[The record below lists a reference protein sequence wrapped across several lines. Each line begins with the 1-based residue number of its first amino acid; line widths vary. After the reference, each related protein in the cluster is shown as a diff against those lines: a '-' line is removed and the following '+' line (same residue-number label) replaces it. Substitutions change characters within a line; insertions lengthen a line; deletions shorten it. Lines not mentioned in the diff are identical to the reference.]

1 YIVCNLYAEQNK
13 EIINKQKLL
22 DQIGDGHLP
31 YLSPKDDTFY
41 DLWRTCYSK
50 LTLLQAKHINADLHH
65 TVQNAFLSLLDNGC
79 LFQDLVRLKGKDILT
94 PVSRIL
100 IGRPGYTYKYL
111 NTRLFAV
118 PWINDELNT
127 QYCTRNLLD
136 TYKAFSDLNKFL
148 YSQTVNELQKL
159 RKAHKNDCF
168 QHFDY
173 KEQVKS
179 DKRPCT
185 LNNENKELHSL
196 EPFNVTLINYMDP
209 RDMPCL
215 KEEPYFG
222 MGKMAVSWHHDEN
235 LVEQSTVAVYNFSY
249 QESAHDING
258 DDKDP
263 ATWNVGLKIAW
274 DIETPGLC
282 IPLNTGDCYLMLDD
296 LNKTHQHCVIAGC
309 QPRFSSTHRVAESS
323 RDTFQYIKSQCNSAL
338 QNLHMDPDTGAA
350 ALKSLEPRVLG
361 QTEEI
366 HNEVEFEWL
375 RQFWFQGK
383 RYNKCTTFWK
393 EAMTELENH
402 WKQME
407 TMTSLVLKAI
417 ENENL
422 TVDEKC
428 NILKN
433 ILPCLVERQNL
444 RQEWRERCRSKLAK
458 KLPPDQAPC
467 CYPYW
472 NDDNKSMPLS
482 FDLHSITFAL
492 QNRLETL
499 EA

>member
-1 YIVCNLYAEQNK
+1 MMKRGVLCEEEK
-13 EIINKQKLL
+13 EAKKQKLL

-79 LFQDLVRLKGKDILT
+79 LFQDLVRLK
-94 PVSRIL
+94 
-100 IGRPGYTYKYL
+100 
-111 NTRLFAV
+111 
-118 PWINDELNT
+118 
-127 QYCTRNLLD
+127 
-136 TYKAFSDLNKFL
+136 
-148 YSQTVNELQKL
+148 VNELQKL

-407 TMTSLVLKAI
+407 TMI
-417 ENENL
+417 GY
-422 TVDEKC
+422 
-428 NILKN
+428 
-433 ILPCLVERQNL
+433 QG
-444 RQEWRERCRSKLAK
+444 
-458 KLPPDQAPC
+458 
-467 CYPYW
+467 
-472 NDDNKSMPLS
+472 
-482 FDLHSITFAL
+482 
-492 QNRLETL
+492 
-499 EA
+499 

>member
-1 YIVCNLYAEQNK
+1 MMKRGVLCEEEK
-13 EIINKQKLL
+13 EAKKQKLL

-79 LFQDLVRLKGKDILT
+79 LFQDLVRLK
-94 PVSRIL
+94 
-100 IGRPGYTYKYL
+100 
-111 NTRLFAV
+111 
-118 PWINDELNT
+118 
-127 QYCTRNLLD
+127 
-136 TYKAFSDLNKFL
+136 
-148 YSQTVNELQKL
+148 VNELQKL

>member
-1 YIVCNLYAEQNK
+1 MHK
-13 EIINKQKLL
+13 KRKLL
-22 DQIGDGHLP
+22 EQIGDGHLP
-31 YLSPKDDTFY
+31 YLSSKDDTFY
-41 DLWRTCYSK
+41 DLWGSCYSK
-50 LTLLQAKHINADLHH
+50 LTLLQAKHVPVDLHH
-65 TVQNAFLSLLDNGC
+65 TVQNAFLSLLRNGC
-79 LFQDLVRLKGKDILT
+79 LFQDLVRLKGKDIIT

-111 NTRLFAV
+111 KTRLFAV

-127 QYCTRNLLD
+127 QYSTRNLLE
-136 TYKAFSDLNKFL
+136 TYKAFSDLNDFL

-159 RKAHKNDCF
+159 GKIHKDNFF
-168 QHFDY
+168 QHSEY
-173 KEQVKS
+173 KEQIKS
-179 DKRPCT
+179 DQRPST
-185 LNNENKELHSL
+185 SNYENVKLHSM
-196 EPFNVTLINYMDP
+196 ESFNVTLINYMDP
-209 RDMPCL
+209 QNMSFL

-235 LVEQSTVAVYNFSY
+235 LVEQSTVAVYNYSY
-249 QESAHDING
+249 QESSNDVNG
-258 DDKDP
+258 EDEDP
-263 ATWNVGLKIAW
+263 TRWHVGLKIAW
-274 DIETPGLC
+274 DIETPGLLM
-282 IPLNTGDCYLMLDD
+282 PLSSGDCYLMLDD

-323 RDTFQYIKSQCNSAL
+323 TGTLQYIKSQCNSAL
-338 QNLHMDPDTGAA
+338 QNLHMNPDTGAA
-350 ALKSLEPRVLG
+350 DLKNLEPNVLG

-393 EAMTELENH
+393 EAMTELEIH

-433 ILPCLVERQNL
+433 ILPPLVERQDL
-444 RQEWRERCRSKLAK
+444 RHDWRERCRSKLAK
-458 KLPPDQAPC
+458 MLPPDQVPC
-467 CYPYW
+467 FYPYW
-472 NDDNKSMPLS
+472 NDDNKTMPLP
-482 FDLHSITFAL
+482 FDLHNIISAL
-492 QNRLETL
+492 QKTL
-499 EA
+499 EENELKL

>member
-1 YIVCNLYAEQNK
+1 MMKRGVLCEEEK
-13 EIINKQKLL
+13 EAKKQKLL

-249 QESAHDING
+249 Q
-258 DDKDP
+258 
-263 ATWNVGLKIAW
+263 
-274 DIETPGLC
+274 
-282 IPLNTGDCYLMLDD
+282 DD